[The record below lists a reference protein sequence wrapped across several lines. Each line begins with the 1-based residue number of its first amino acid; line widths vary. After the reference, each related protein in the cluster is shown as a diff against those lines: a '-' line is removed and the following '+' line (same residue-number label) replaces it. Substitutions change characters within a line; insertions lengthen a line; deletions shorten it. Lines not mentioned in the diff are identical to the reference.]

1 MSKTYSMTPAEI
13 ERRAELAMDAL
24 DRRLMAGTITH
35 AGYNDAVRRLDA
47 ETERLWRTAAF
58 TIDKAY

>member
-1 MSKTYSMTPAEI
+1 MTYLTPSQI

-24 DRRLMAGTITH
+24 DRRLLHGLITQ
-35 AGYNDAVRRLDA
+35 AAYDVAVKALDA
-47 ETERLWRTAAF
+47 ETERLWRTAQF